1 MSQNNPAD
9 IEPRLENWRQWGKDR
24 PQYHKTRSLE
34 GNYKAPPVWES
45 PALRAEIDVNDAL
58 KIECAIILLPE
69 KYKMVLVVSK
79 MYPYLLINSNFA
91 KTCKIIGISR
101 KAEVFDDFLL
111 KSKLM
116 LINLLRKADT
126 TRIVGINSVV
136 QSLTVQT
143 NASG

>member
-1 MSQNNPAD
+1 MSDD
-9 IEPRLENWRQWGKDR
+9 IEARLDNWQQWGKDR
-24 PQYHKTRSLE
+24 AQYQKTKSLE

-58 KIECAIILLPE
+58 KIERAVIHLPE

-91 KTCKIIGISR
+91 RTCTIIGISR
-101 KAEVFDDFLL
+101 KAEVFDDFLT

-116 LINLLRKADT
+116 LCNLLKF
-126 TRIVGINSVV
+126 N
-136 QSLTVQT
+136 QK
-143 NASG
+143 